1 MASKTGASGAIAF
14 DDHIDAIY
22 EAAIDVRRWPEV
34 LDGIALDAGAK
45 GAMIMTASPDRM
57 RWTASPAI
65 ESAVEAFF
73 AEGWHITGGRVDR
86 LIADHHPGFCVE
98 TDYIAA
104 EELARM
110 PVQRDFLAP
119 RGMIGGAGSLFQG
132 LPDDACILTVEGFGT
147 HERARSAVPLLDALR
162 PHLGRALTIA
172 AAVQARTDNAILD
185 ALSLAGIAAAVIT
198 RDGRHHRCNAEFEQ
212 AFASGATIA
221 PVTRAMRFRDLR
233 LQAAVDE
240 VRATGLLPGGRSVPL
255 DLQWRGYP
263 AAAHM
268 IPLNRGARDFFGSDG
283 VLIVLAS
290 AGNVSIPGAD
300 LLRLMFDL
308 TPAEARL
315 TRSLLEGLT
324 ISDAARRHR
333 VTAATARRQLASV
346 FAKTGI
352 NRQGDLVR
360 TLTGL
365 GAGPSSS

>member
-1 MASKTGASGAIAF
+1 VASKTATSGAIAF
-14 DDHIDAIY
+14 DDHVDAIY
-22 EAAIDVRRWPEV
+22 GAAIDVGRWPAV
-34 LDGIALDAGAK
+34 LDGIARQCGAR

-57 RWTASPAI
+57 RWTASPGIA
-65 ESAVEAFF
+65 AVVDAFF
-73 AEGWHITGGRVDR
+73 AEGWHLTGGRADR

-98 TDYIAA
+98 TDYVDADA
-104 EELARM
+104 LRQM
-110 PVQRDFLAP
+110 PVQSDFLEP
-119 RGMIGGAGSLFQG
+119 HGMVGGAGSLFQG
-132 LPDDACILTVEGFGT
+132 LPDDACILTVEGCQT
-147 HERARSAVPLLDALR
+147 HDRARAAVPFLDRLR

-172 AAVQARTDNAILD
+172 AAVRARMDDAVLD
-185 ALSLAGIAAAVIT
+185 ALSLAGVAAAVIT
-198 RDGRHHRCNAEFEQ
+198 RDGRHHACNAEFEH

-221 PVTRAMRFRDLR
+221 PITRAMRFRDQR
-233 LQAAVDE
+233 LQAAVEE
-240 VRATGLLPGGRSVPL
+240 VRSTGVLPGGRSIPL

-268 IPLNRGARDFFGSDG
+268 IPLTRGARDYFGSDG

-324 ISDAARRHR
+324 ITDAARRHG
-333 VTAATARRQLASV
+333 VTTATARRQLASV

-365 GAGPSSS
+365 GAGFGAT